1 MEKESKKMNECE
13 TKIEELLEDAIE
25 KKNKYQDKCLSL
37 EHDNQELKILL
48 QDNPYPHAYHIFHKL
63 WIELSTRKLGIPLD
77 FKDDVIVEIFDSWYD
92 FFNISRDLLK
102 EIPAKELTLDQT
114 QRGIK
119 LTFRILNEILRP
131 CLTKWQAKFRKWY
144 SEEIDENKSSTP
156 QQIQQSYEN
165 YDELKKDMERV
176 NTQLIYYKDKLEE
189 ISFGS

>member
-1 MEKESKKMNECE
+1 MNECE

-48 QDNPYPHAYHIFHKL
+48 QDNPYPHAYHIFYKL

-131 CLTKWQAKFRKWY
+131 CLTKWQAKYRKWY
-144 SEEIDENKSSTP
+144 TNISMVINYEEFTP
-156 QQIQQSYEN
+156 QTIQQQYPK
-165 YDELKKDMERV
+165 YDELIKDLKET
-176 NTQLIYYKDKLEE
+176 NESLIFCTNK
-189 ISFGS
+189 FGSFLTTYSIGCE